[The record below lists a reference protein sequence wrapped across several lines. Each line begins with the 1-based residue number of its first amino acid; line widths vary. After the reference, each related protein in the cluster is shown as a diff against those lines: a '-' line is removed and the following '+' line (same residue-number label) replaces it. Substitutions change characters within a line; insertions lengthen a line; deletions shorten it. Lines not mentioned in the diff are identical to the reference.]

1 MPNNRVYVSS
11 YSMISSLGCNSA
23 ETLAALETMQQ
34 RFVKDAVNDFPYPH
48 FAQNRFVGS
57 DDNVKASQMCLCLL
71 DNIYS
76 DFKDLK
82 DIPLFLASSTG
93 GIRETELHYAH
104 LDGYPLFDK
113 HFYNTVSR
121 DIKDRYPNID
131 TAMTFST
138 ACSSSGHGMFH
149 AFNLIKAGVIDK
161 AIVIGYDVLCW
172 TTNVGF
178 DSLKLVS
185 HTGTKPM
192 SKQRDGISLGDGA
205 GIILLEAAPSKEP
218 VAEILGVAS
227 NSDGYHISSP
237 NPDGSAQTECIM
249 SAINMSGI
257 DKSQIGYICAH
268 GTGTVMNDEIELN
281 TVKALFGGTNIKM
294 TSLKSFIGHTM
305 GASAVLELGMSI
317 LMLKN
322 GKIYQPLNFTD
333 SMDEAVIPPHT
344 IDTDTKYFLKNAFGF
359 GGNNVSI
366 LCKII

>member
-1 MPNNRVYVSS
+1 
-11 YSMISSLGCNSA
+11 MISSLGCSAA
-23 ETLAALETMQQ
+23 ETLAGLESQQ
-34 RFVKDAVNDFPYPH
+34 QLFIKDAVNDFPYPH
-48 FAQNRFVGS
+48 FAQNKFVGS
-57 DDNVKASQMCLCLL
+57 DHNVKASQICLCLL
-71 DNIYS
+71 ENIYQ
-76 DFKDLK
+76 DFKTLK
-82 DIPLFLASSTG
+82 NIPIFLASSTG
-93 GIRETELHYAH
+93 GIRETELAYTH

-113 HFYNTVSR
+113 HFYDTVSH
-121 DIKDRYPNID
+121 DIKVKYPNID

-149 AFNLIKAGVIDK
+149 AFNLMKAGIIDK
-161 AIVIGYDVLCW
+161 ALVVGYDVLCW

-185 HTGTKPM
+185 HAGTKPM
-192 SKQRDGISLGDGA
+192 TKQRDGISLGDGG
-205 GIILLEAAPSKEP
+205 GIVLLETNPSKEP

-237 NPDGSAQTECIM
+237 DPAGTAQTECIM

-257 DKSQIGYICAH
+257 DKSEIGYICSH

-281 TVKALFGGTNIKM
+281 TVKNLFGGQNIKM

-322 GKIYQPLNFTD
+322 GKIYQPSNID
-333 SMDEAVIPPHT
+333 GVESMDDDIIPLHT
-344 IDTDTKYFLKNAFGF
+344 IETDTKIFMKNAFGF

-366 LCKII
+366 LCKVL